1 VGTVPE
7 GRLKARPGPISTIY
21 RAFRAGGIARSGS
34 PTIGRMLV
42 ARPIWFVGLL
52 VLGCGGSQPEAQAPA
67 PAAEVAPAAAAPA
80 GAAGD
85 EKPAADGWEG
95 EGDAKGGPAGGD
107 AKSTT
112 PAAASGVEETR
123 TIEVIQKIVKEHRPE
138 VRECYEKARKDLP
151 SLQGDLVIHFVL
163 DPAGKV
169 KVIEVN
175 QTRTTLKSPT
185 VSDCAIKTIKG
196 LTFPPSSRGMET
208 NVNYP
213 YNFMPGG
220 PPQR

>member
-1 VGTVPE
+1 
-7 GRLKARPGPISTIY
+7 
-21 RAFRAGGIARSGS
+21 
-34 PTIGRMLV
+34 MLV
-42 ARPIWFVGLL
+42 ARPVWCVGFL
-52 VLGCGGSQPEAQAPA
+52 VVACGGSQPDAQAPVT
-67 PAAEVAPAAAAPA
+67 PAEAAPA
-80 GAAGD
+80 EAAPSPGAT
-85 EKPAADGWEG
+85 ESKPASEGWEG
-95 EGDAKGGPAGGD
+95 EGDAKGTGTSAEAKPA
-107 AKSTT
+107 T

-175 QTRTTLKSPT
+175 QERTTLKSPT

-196 LTFPPSSRGMET
+196 LTFPASSRGMET

>member
-1 VGTVPE
+1 
-7 GRLKARPGPISTIY
+7 
-21 RAFRAGGIARSGS
+21 
-34 PTIGRMLV
+34 MLV
-42 ARPIWFVGLL
+42 ARPVWFVGLL
-52 VLGCGGSQPEAQAPA
+52 VVACGGSQPDAQAPA
-67 PAAEVAPAAAAPA
+67 PAPAAPPAETAATPA
-80 GAAGD
+80 ASD
-85 EKPAADGWEG
+85 EKPATDGWEG
-95 EGDAKGGPAGGD
+95 EGDAKSGATGGD
-107 AKSTT
+107 AKPAA
-112 PAAASGVEETR
+112 PAAANGVEETR

-175 QTRTTLKSPT
+175 QERTTLKSPV